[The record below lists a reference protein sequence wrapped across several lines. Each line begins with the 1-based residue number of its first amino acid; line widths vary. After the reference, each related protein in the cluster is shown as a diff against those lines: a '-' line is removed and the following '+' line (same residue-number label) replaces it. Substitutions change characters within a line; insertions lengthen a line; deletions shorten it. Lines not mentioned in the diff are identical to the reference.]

1 MGKWPPEMLKGGG
14 AVEPSAREFIEAL
27 IQIPELS
34 VTGYQIQTQAVLIF
48 VEVQVRVGQC
58 APCGA
63 LTREINQYI
72 DRKVRHLPVA
82 GKPCYLMFQEPQ
94 FCCRPCR
101 HTWVGP
107 LDFRSP
113 NQLDTK
119 AYEQYVAE
127 RCREHSWQ
135 RVSALENLGYDA
147 VEGIYKRVLQRKLS
161 VREGLEVRVL
171 GIDEIAQHKG
181 HRDVVCV
188 LSDIERGK
196 VIEVLNSRTKAA
208 LEASFDGLRPQ
219 QRAAIEVVSIDMGA
233 AYAEVARTKVPQA
246 AIVVDRFHVMKNLQ
260 EKMQD
265 ARRAAQRQLPKATR
279 EELKGLRWLLVRN
292 YDGLD
297 AEERQKLQRAFEI
310 WPELAVLHGLKEE
323 FRAFYERK
331 NRRTAISALDTWIAK
346 VQQTGHKALLK
357 FVETV
362 RRWEHEILPYFDE
375 RITNGFVEGTNT
387 KIKLIKRRAFGFR
400 NFENFRYRIL
410 HECGG
415 L

>member
-1 MGKWPPEMLKGGG
+1 M
-14 AVEPSAREFIEAL
+14 EPSAREFIEAL
-27 IQIPELS
+27 IQIPELA
-34 VTGYQIQTQAVLIF
+34 VTGYQIQSHTVLIF
-48 VEVQVRVGQC
+48 VEVRVRAGRC
-58 APCGA
+58 ARCGA
-63 LTREINQYI
+63 ITREINQYI

-82 GKPCYLMFQEPQ
+82 GKPCYLLFQAYQ
-94 FCCRPCR
+94 FLCRPCR

-107 LDFRSP
+107 LDFLSP
-113 NQLDTK
+113 NQVYTK
-119 AYEQYVAE
+119 AYEQYVTE

-135 RVSALENLGYDA
+135 RISVLEELGYDA
-147 VEGIYKRVLQRKLS
+147 VEGIYKRVLQRKLA

-181 HRDVVCV
+181 HRDFVCV

-196 VIEVLNSRTKAA
+196 VIEVLPSRTKAT
-208 LEASFDGLRPQ
+208 LEAYFDGLLPR
-219 QRAAIEVVSIDMGA
+219 QRAAIEVVSIDMWE
-233 AYAEVARTKVPQA
+233 AYADVARAKVPQA

-265 ARRAAQRQLPKATR
+265 ARRAAQRQLPQAMR
-279 EELKGLRWLLVRN
+279 DELKGLRWLLVRN
-292 YDGLD
+292 YADLD
-297 AEERQKLQRAFEI
+297 AEGRQKLQRAFAI
-310 WPELAVLHGLKEE
+310 WPERAMLHGLKEE

-331 NRRTAISALDTWIAK
+331 NRRTAIRALATWIAK

-362 RRWEHEILPYFDE
+362 CRWKQEILTYFDE
-375 RITNGFVEGTNT
+375 RITNGFVEGTNN

>member
-1 MGKWPPEMLKGGG
+1 
-14 AVEPSAREFIEAL
+14 VEPSAREFIEAL
-27 IQIPELS
+27 IQIPELA
-34 VTGYQIQTQAVLIF
+34 VTGYQIQSHTVLIF
-48 VEVQVRVGQC
+48 VEVRVRAGRC
-58 APCGA
+58 ARCGA
-63 LTREINQYI
+63 ITREINQYI

-82 GKPCYLMFQEPQ
+82 GKPCYLLFQAYQ
-94 FCCRPCR
+94 FLCRPCR

-107 LDFRSP
+107 LDFLSP
-113 NQLDTK
+113 NQVYTK
-119 AYEQYVAE
+119 AYEQYVTE

-135 RVSALENLGYDA
+135 RISVLEELGYDA
-147 VEGIYKRVLQRKLS
+147 VEGIYKRVLQRKLA

-181 HRDVVCV
+181 HRDFVCV

-196 VIEVLNSRTKAA
+196 VIEVLPSRTKAT
-208 LEASFDGLRPQ
+208 LEAYFDGLLPRQ
-219 QRAAIEVVSIDMGA
+219 QAAIEVVSIDMWE
-233 AYAEVARTKVPQA
+233 AYADVARTKVPQA

-265 ARRAAQRQLPKATR
+265 ARRAAQRQLPQAMR
-279 EELKGLRWLLVRN
+279 DELKGLRWLLVRN
-292 YDGLD
+292 YADLD
-297 AEERQKLQRAFEI
+297 AEGRQKLQRAFEI
-310 WPELAVLHGLKEE
+310 WPELAMLHGLKEE

-331 NRRTAISALDTWIAK
+331 NRRTAIRALATWIAK

-362 RRWEHEILPYFDE
+362 CRWEQEILTYFDE
-375 RITNGFVEGTNT
+375 RITNGFVEGTNN

>member
-1 MGKWPPEMLKGGG
+1 M
-14 AVEPSAREFIEAL
+14 
-27 IQIPELS
+27 
-34 VTGYQIQTQAVLIF
+34 
-48 VEVQVRVGQC
+48 
-58 APCGA
+58 
-63 LTREINQYI
+63 
-72 DRKVRHLPVA
+72 
-82 GKPCYLMFQEPQ
+82 
-94 FCCRPCR
+94 
-101 HTWVGP
+101 
-107 LDFRSP
+107 
-113 NQLDTK
+113 
-119 AYEQYVAE
+119 AE
-127 RCREHSWQ
+127 RCREPSWQ

-181 HRDVVCV
+181 HRDFVCV

-196 VIEVLNSRTKAA
+196 VIEILNSRTKAA
-208 LEASFDGLRPQ
+208 LEAYFDGLLPQ

-233 AYAEVARTKVPQA
+233 AYAEVVRTKVPQA

-265 ARRAAQRQLPKATR
+265 AQRQLPKATR

-292 YDGLD
+292 YDRLD

-310 WPELAVLHGLKEE
+310 WPELAVRPGLKEE

-331 NRRTAISALDTWIAK
+331 NRRTAIDALDTWIAK

-362 RRWEHEILPYFDE
+362 RRGEQEILTYFDE

>member
-1 MGKWPPEMLKGGG
+1 M
-14 AVEPSAREFIEAL
+14 EPSTRKFIEAL
-27 IQIPELS
+27 IQIPELA
-34 VTGYQIQTQAVLIF
+34 VTGYQIESQAVLIF
-48 VEVQVRVGQC
+48 GEVRVRVGRC
-58 APCGA
+58 AQCGA
-63 LTREINQYI
+63 TTREINQYI

-82 GKPCYLMFQEPQ
+82 GKPCYLRFEEYQ
-94 FCCRPCR
+94 FLCRPCR

-107 LDFRSP
+107 LDFLSP
-113 NQLDTK
+113 NQVYTK

-127 RCREHSWQ
+127 LCREHSWQ
-135 RVSALENLGYDA
+135 RVSTLEHLGYDA
-147 VEGIYKRVLQRKLS
+147 VEGIYKRVLQRQLAA
-161 VREGLEVRVL
+161 REGVEVRVL
-171 GIDEIAQHKG
+171 GIDEVAQHKG
-181 HRDVVCV
+181 HRDFVCV

-196 VIEVLNSRTKAA
+196 VIEVLPSRTKAT
-208 LEASFDGLRPQ
+208 LEAYFDGLRPQ
-219 QRAAIEVVSIDMGA
+219 QRAAVAVVSIDMWE

-265 ARRAAQRQLPKATR
+265 ARRAAQRQLPQATR

-292 YDGLD
+292 YAELD
-297 AEERQKLQRAFEI
+297 AEDRQKLQRAFEI
-310 WPELAVLHGLKEE
+310 WPELAMLHGLKED

-331 NRRTAISALDTWIAK
+331 NRRTAIRALDTWIAK

-357 FVETV
+357 FVETI
-362 RRWEHEILPYFDE
+362 RRWEQEILTYFDE
-375 RITNGFVEGTNT
+375 RITNGFVEGMNN

-410 HECGG
+410 HECGR

>member
-1 MGKWPPEMLKGGG
+1 M
-14 AVEPSAREFIEAL
+14 EPSAREFIEAL

-34 VTGYQIQTQAVLIF
+34 VTGYQIQSRAVLIF

-58 APCGA
+58 GTCGA
-63 LTREINQYI
+63 ITREIHQDI

-82 GKPCYLMFQEPQ
+82 GKPCYLIFQEYQ
-94 FCCRPCR
+94 FLCRPCR

-107 LDFRSP
+107 LDFLSP
-113 NQLDTK
+113 NQLYTK
-119 AYEQYVAE
+119 AYEQYGAE

-147 VEGIYKRVLQRKLS
+147 VEGIYKRVLQRQLAG
-161 VREGLEVRVL
+161 REGLGVRVR

-181 HRDVVCV
+181 HRDFVCV

-196 VIEVLNSRTKAA
+196 VIEVLKSRTKAVLETYFDA
-208 LEASFDGLRPQ
+208 LLPS
-219 QRAAIEVVSIDMGA
+219 QRAAIAVVSIDMWE

-265 ARRAAQRQLPKATR
+265 ARRAAQRQLPKTTR
-279 EELKGLRWLLVRN
+279 DELKGLRWLLVRN
-292 YDGLD
+292 YAELD

-310 WPELAVLHGLKEE
+310 WPELATLHGLKEE

-331 NRRTAISALDTWIAK
+331 NRRTAIRALETWIAK

-362 RRWEHEILPYFDE
+362 RRWEQEILTYFDE
-375 RITNGFVEGTNT
+375 RITNGFVEGTNN